1 MRFVFI
7 LALFA
12 TLAVPLSAQDFDK
25 WLLAAQRGDSAIALK
40 GWRPLAEARNPV
52 AQKNLGLMYYNG
64 DGVGKDDKEAA
75 YWYRLAAEQGD
86 ADAQYGLALIYEK
99 GQGSTQD
106 HKQAITWYKLA
117 AEQGHADAQKIWV

>member
-52 AQKNLGLMYYNG
+52 APKNLGLMYYNG

-75 YWYRLAAEQGD
+75 YWFRLAADQGG
-86 ADAQYGLALIYEK
+86 AAAQYYLGFDVRR
-99 GQGSTQD
+99 GRRRGSRP
-106 HKQAITWYKLA
+106 HRSR
-117 AEQGHADAQKIWV
+117 